1 MIAEAKNRYALPLR
15 VLAAEMGLSA
25 ATLVRWRRRLSRGQA
40 AVGRRG
46 PRKVTPLDLSELRQR
61 IQGLGHGTKRS
72 RGSGALHRAYAGV
85 VSRRE
90 LAAMVR
96 AVREDTGRR
105 RAAETYQVRWL
116 RSNLAWAMDDCRK
129 DERAIDGRLHLHN
142 LSDLHSRYRLPPL
155 ASNALP
161 CGEEVS
167 GHLQHLFDRFD
178 PPLFLKRDNGGN
190 LNHMAVNQVLEEALV
205 IPINSPPYRASY
217 NGAIEHSQ
225 GEFKSYLVQ
234 RSWKAGT
241 LETLV
246 LLTEVAAH
254 DLNHQPRRC
263 LGGQTACR
271 AYFGGPRIRY
281 PRRKRESV
289 YRFIHE
295 LAAEVSARA
304 GKPVI
309 TPAAWRMAARKWL
322 VNNGLIR
329 IQKPGEVSP
338 NFCRKMGH
346 N

>member
-1 MIAEAKNRYALPLR
+1 MIAEAKNRYALSLR

-25 ATLVRWRRRLSRGQA
+25 ATLIRWRRRVSRGQA

-46 PRKVTPLDLSELRQR
+46 PRKVTPLNLSELTDR
-61 IQGLGHGTKRS
+61 IRDLGHGRRRS

-96 AVREDTGRR
+96 AVREDTARR
-105 RAAETYQVRWL
+105 RAAETYHVRWL
-116 RSNLAWAMDDCRK
+116 RPNLAWAMDDCRK

-142 LSDLHSRYRLPPL
+142 LTDLHSRYRLPPL
-155 ASNALP
+155 ASGYLP
-161 CGEEVS
+161 CGEEIS
-167 GHLQHLFDRFD
+167 GHLQHLFERFEA
-178 PPLFLKRDNGGN
+178 PLFLKRDNGGN
-190 LNHMAVNQVLEEALV
+190 LNHAAVNQVLQEALV
-205 IPINSPPYRASY
+205 IPINSSPYRTSY
-217 NGAIEHSQ
+217 NGAVEHSQ
-225 GEFKSYLVQ
+225 GEFKSYLA
-234 RSWKAGT
+234 RRGHEAGT
-241 LETLV
+241 LESL
-246 LLTEVAAH
+246 LRLTEVAAQ

-263 LGGQTACR
+263 LAGQTACR

-322 VNNGLIR
+322 VNNDLIR
-329 IQKPGEVSP
+329 IEKAGKVSP
-338 NFCRKMGH
+338 NFCRKMDH